1 MGCID
6 CYPWVLQFYM
16 ENNKSNVN
24 SQKNRNEK
32 IKPKKKVSSTGH
44 VWSPIYIV
52 SSVNRA
58 RLK

>member
-32 IKPKKKVSSTGH
+32 IKAKKKVSSTGH

-52 SSVNRA
+52 SSANRA

>member
-1 MGCID
+1 MGCVD

-32 IKPKKKVSSTGH
+32 IKPKKKSAAQEMCGH
-44 VWSPIYIV
+44 PSI
-52 SSVNRA
+52 
-58 RLK
+58 